1 MDTLPVPTHD
11 PEAWAERIAAS
22 LRAER
27 DGIHEFLASQ
37 EQRLKQAETALQ
49 ELLEQFGGVAAEL
62 PASGAT
68 DGDIDRDSEE
78 DYRRRYEM
86 ALDDLREL
94 KAGNALLQEQLSKA
108 RSTAS
113 ALAKQTRAQSPCLDW
128 EAEKLRILAA
138 LESDL
143 DENDAEQRAERIKM
157 EDVVRATDRA
167 IAQKNSE
174 IQELK
179 RQLEDSSHGAG
190 AVAEAAAALAHAL
203 DSDTAVREERK
214 RLQQLEE
221 QVQGKL
227 RQAEVEISVER
238 AKLARGRV
246 ELEERMRS
254 IENDNSK
261 ASATAGAAD
270 PTGQPV
276 RGRWMSR
283 LGLTDADRERRRN
296 R

>member
-1 MDTLPVPTHD
+1 MDTLPIPTHD

-27 DGIHEFLASQ
+27 DGVHQFLALQ

-49 ELLEQFGGVAAEL
+49 ELLERFDGATEL
-62 PASGAT
+62 PAGGAT
-68 DGDIDRDSEE
+68 DRDS
-78 DYRRRYEM
+78 DRTADQDFQRRYEM

-94 KAGNALLQEQLSKA
+94 KAGNALLQDQLSKA

-113 ALAKQTRAQSPCLDW
+113 ALAKQSRAQSPCLDW

-143 DENDAEQRAERIKM
+143 DENNPEQRAARIEM
-157 EDVVRATDRA
+157 EDVVRTTDKA
-167 IAQKNSE
+167 IAEKNNE
-174 IQELK
+174 IRELK
-179 RQLEDSSHGAG
+179 RQLEDSTHGAG

-203 DSDTAVREERK
+203 DSDTAVREERA
-214 RLQQLEE
+214 RLRQLEE
-221 QVQGKL
+221 QLQSKM

-238 AKLARGRV
+238 AKLARERV

-254 IENDNSK
+254 IESDSSK
-261 ASATAGAAD
+261 ASATANAAD
-270 PTGQPV
+270 ATGQPV